1 MALRF
6 TRLGTGST
14 LACMALVAA
23 GCSTPPPPADAG
35 DAASNPDTS
44 APEASVPDASSMDG
58 SAPDA
63 SAADASAADASAD
76 AAPSDAGA
84 GMVRVRVAH
93 LSPNAPAVDFCVRPN
108 GSASYGMPVLRGLGL
123 TDGLAFT
130 RVTAYL
136 SLPAA
141 QYQVRLVA
149 PNAANCDSSLA
160 GLPDYTLPAL
170 PGGATATVAAVG
182 LVGAMGATAFNVVPV
197 VDDAAAP
204 GAMETKVRFVH
215 ASPGTPAV
223 DVGVLAMNAFTPLA
237 PFSNV
242 SFPNASAMSVTV
254 PSGTV
259 TVAARATGTMPM
271 AGQYP
276 LQLDNLALPAGRNVT
291 VFAVGQLT
299 SDQWPLAALVCVD
312 GTATNNLTDC
322 TLLPQR
328 IFARVAHLSPNAPA
342 VDFCVRPAGTT
353 AFTGPVLESRGL
365 SAGLS
370 FANVTGY
377 LALAPGQWQVR
388 LVAATATD
396 CNTSLAGLPEYT
408 LPNLSAGTWATVAA
422 SGSVGGSGST
432 AFDLRPFVDTR
443 APIAAGRANIRFVH
457 ASPGTPAVDVGVLS
471 GANFTP
477 IWTNT
482 AFPTFTGAMG
492 ADANGYISAM
502 PLMNATLA
510 VRVSGMTANALTL
523 NNVSIA
529 AGDQVSVFAIGLAG
543 MTTGDQ
549 RLSALVCQDRRDAAM
564 GLAPCARLP

>member
-1 MALRF
+1 M
-6 TRLGTGST
+6 
-14 LACMALVAA
+14 
-23 GCSTPPPPADAG
+23 
-35 DAASNPDTS
+35 
-44 APEASVPDASSMDG
+44 
-58 SAPDA
+58 DA
-63 SAADASAADASAD
+63 SAEDASAD
-76 AAPSDAGA
+76 AAPTDAGA

-182 LVGAMGATAFNVVPV
+182 LVGAMGATAFNLVPV

-223 DVGVLAMNAFTPLA
+223 DVGVLAMDAFTPLA

-299 SDQWPLAALVCVD
+299 SDQRPLAALVCVD

-322 TLLPQR
+322 NLLPQR

-353 AFTGPVLESRGL
+353 AFTGPVLEARGL
-365 SAGLS
+365 SAGIT

-388 LVAATATD
+388 LVSATATD

-443 APIAAGRANIRFVH
+443 APIAADRANIRFVH

-477 IWTNT
+477 IWTGT

-502 PLMNATLA
+502 PIMNATLA

-564 GLAPCARLP
+564 GLAPCVRLP